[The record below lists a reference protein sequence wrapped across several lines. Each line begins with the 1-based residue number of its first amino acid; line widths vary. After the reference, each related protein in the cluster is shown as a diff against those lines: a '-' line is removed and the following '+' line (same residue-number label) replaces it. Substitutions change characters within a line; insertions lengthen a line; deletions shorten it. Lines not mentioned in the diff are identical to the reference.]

1 MMDLTKILS
10 IAGKPGLHLNVGQT
24 KSGLIVESL
33 ADGKRFPAFAHEK
46 MSSLAEIS
54 IFTTDEDASL
64 IDVLKNI
71 SEKYEGKPAINPAS
85 SGDELRA
92 FMKEVLPNYDADRVY
107 TSDIKKLLSW
117 YNQLAEKE
125 MLDFTEEPAEEVKA
139 EDGGEATSETE
150 AEENDSAPK
159 ADIA

>member
-1 MMDLTKILS
+1 MDLTKILS
-10 IAGKPGLHLNVGQT
+10 IAGKPGLHMNVGQT

-54 IFTTDEDASL
+54 IFTTDEDVPL

-71 SEKYEGKPAINPAS
+71 YEKYDGKPAISPTS
-85 SGDELRA
+85 SGEQLKN

-107 TSDIKKLLSW
+107 TSDIKKLVSW

-125 MLDFTEEPAEEVKA
+125 MLDFAGEPAEEVKA
-139 EDGGEATSETE
+139 EHSTETTSESETE
-150 AEENDSAPK
+150 ETDSPSK